1 MRKIIFLIILSV
13 ILLCSY
19 ALSWQVEFGSVG
31 NELEL
36 TLTGHPG
43 NVPLAV
49 LSVTVKSKPEWIT
62 FSSDSSIVKEVEEL
76 ITIPAYTD
84 SLGEYHSEKDIIVK
98 KNISRFTFDISS
110 KANVGA
116 KGNIL
121 LIVKDDKGRSWNKN
135 IDVEVV
141 SESTKQGNVRPSIGE
156 KVFPA
161 EFELSQNYPNPFN
174 PETNIS
180 YALPVG
186 GYVKLNVYSTTGQL
200 VKKLVGEF
208 KDAGYYIV
216 KWNGQD
222 EQGRTVSNG
231 VYVYKIEFQSDN
243 SHLEQIKRAVMLK

>member
-141 SESTKQGNVRPSIGE
+141 SESTKKSNISPSIRE
-156 KVFPA
+156 NALPA
-161 EFELSQNYPNPFN
+161 EFVLLQNYPNPFN
-174 PETNIS
+174 PETSIS
-180 YALPVG
+180 FALSKD
-186 GYVKLNVYSTTGQL
+186 GYTTLKVYDITGKLITILINEQKT
-200 VKKLVGEF
+200 
-208 KDAGYYIV
+208 AGYYTV
-216 KWNGQD
+216 KWNGRN
-222 EQGRTVSNG
+222 EKGEIVPTG
-231 VYVYKIEFQSDN
+231 LYLY
-243 SHLEQIKRAVMLK
+243 QIISGEYSSTKRMLLLK